1 MISFDAFIS
10 YSSKD
15 KVTADAACAAL
26 EAAGIRCW
34 IAPRDIIAG
43 AEYGDALIDALDN
56 CRVMVLIFSSNANTS
71 PQIRREVER
80 AVSRGVP
87 VIPLRIENVV
97 PTKAM
102 AYFVNSVHWLD
113 ALTPPLEAHLQRLSE
128 AVQSLLL
135 VSPQS
140 ISSAHEA
147 DVAAATRS
155 AARTDVRMRPAGD
168 GALRS
173 VSGSGS
179 VRKLTIIGG
188 FAIGALALGVL
199 AILVYGRREPSSTP
213 GLDLDEV
220 AGTYVGTYTGTHA
233 PGENR
238 IVIDIKH
245 VGSSLTSSYETG
257 TGVRGVSNGN
267 ISGNVGTTTTQN
279 TSPNCPGTFQNSYIF
294 YPQTHTLT
302 WTFSG
307 DDCLGHEEGQGQA
320 TRQTINL
327 Q

>member
-1 MISFDAFIS
+1 MLSFDAFIS

-15 KVTADAACAAL
+15 KATADAACAAL
-26 EAAGIRCW
+26 ETAGIRCW
-34 IAPRDIIAG
+34 IAPRDIRAG
-43 AEYGDALIDALDN
+43 VEYGDALIDALDN

-128 AVQSLLL
+128 AVRSLLQ

-140 ISSAHEA
+140 MSRAYET
-147 DVAAATRS
+147 DVIAAARS
-155 AARTDVRMRPAGD
+155 AARKDFRTRPAGD
-168 GALRS
+168 GPLR
-173 VSGSGS
+173 SGS
-179 VRKLTIIGG
+179 VRQLTIVGG
-188 FAIGALALGVL
+188 FAIGAVVLGVL
-199 AILVYGRREPSSTP
+199 AILAYGRREPSSTP
-213 GLDLDEV
+213 GMDLDEV
-220 AGTYVGTYTGTHA
+220 AGTYIGTYTATHA

-238 IVIDIKH
+238 IVFDIKH
-245 VGSSLTSSYETG
+245 VGSSLTSSYETA
-257 TGVRGVSNGN
+257 TGIHGVSNGN
-267 ISGNVGTTTTQN
+267 ISGNVGTTTSQN
-279 TSPNCPGTFQNSYIF
+279 TSLNCPGSFQNSYIF
-294 YPQTHTLT
+294 HPQTHTLT